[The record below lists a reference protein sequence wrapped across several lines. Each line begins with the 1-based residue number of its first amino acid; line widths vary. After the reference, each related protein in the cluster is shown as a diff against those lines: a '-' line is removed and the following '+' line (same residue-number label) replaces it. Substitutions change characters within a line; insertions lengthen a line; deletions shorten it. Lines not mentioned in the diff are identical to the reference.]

1 MDSNSGFPWKTVLII
16 VIVFMLLCCCLTA
29 IAGAAMYY
37 IGGETD
43 FSRILEENPVEELI
57 EPEYTLPQAEVTEEV
72 LEEATPEETEPEIPT
87 ESDETEPVVELT
99 GQQELSDYYFFDD
112 LSSNAFDW
120 YQYDDGSTIF
130 LLEDETYTIQIKD
143 PEGFD
148 WVYFPVDFYP
158 HEMSFDVR
166 SLDAD
171 DDGTFGVFC
180 NYLDTDNYYYLEFDL
195 GTKEYV
201 IGKYIN
207 DVQTPLTKKTDVDYF
222 WNTTTTLKNSQ
233 SVNRIGISCYPTS
246 ITMFI
251 NDEMV
256 ENIEV
261 PESLEV
267 PGKAG
272 LYLYTFENADEDG
285 YKVSFDNVEVFEPQQ

>member
-16 VIVFMLLCCCLTA
+16 VIIFMFLCCCLAA
-29 IAGAAMYY
+29 IAGAVVYY

-43 FSRILEENPVEELI
+43 FSQILEENPVEELI
-57 EPEYTLPQAEVTEEV
+57 EPEYTMPQTEVTEEI
-72 LEEATPEETEPEIPT
+72 LEEAPPEEAEPEIPT
-87 ESDETEPVVELT
+87 ESDETEAVLELT

-112 LSSNAFDW
+112 FSSNAFDW
-120 YQYDDGSTIF
+120 YQYDDGNIF
-130 LLEDETYTIQIKD
+130 FLIEDETYTIQIKD

-148 WVYFPVDFYP
+148 WAYFPVDFYP

-171 DDGTFGVFC
+171 DDGSFGVFC
-180 NYLDTDNYYYLEFDL
+180 NYLDTENYYYIEFDL

-201 IGKYIN
+201 IGKYVN

-222 WNTTTTLKNSQ
+222 WNTTSALKNSQ

-246 ITMFI
+246 ITVFI

-261 PESLEV
+261 PDPLEV
-267 PGKAG
+267 PGKGG